1 MKENAI
7 VIELLSEILKETL
20 KLSNEITRIRSKLD
34 TELYKIGTKYELIDN
49 SILVCRN
56 KFKNSIR
63 SFKPKS
69 KPQPQN
75 NQITITFD

>member
-7 VIELLSEILKETL
+7 VIELLSELLKETV

-69 KPQPQN
+69 KPQTQN